1 MVEGDAQIVIPEIVP
16 RCSDGGVIPP
26 FVQESTGLP
35 PPMSSTRFQ
44 HKLHRDV
51 LFLHRDVSILH
62 GDVSIYHARL
72 HR

>member
-1 MVEGDAQIVIPEIVP
+1 M
-16 RCSDGGVIPP
+16 
-26 FVQESTGLP
+26 STMCVLLCCCKIC
-35 PPMSSTRFQ
+35 MAATRFQ
-44 HKLHRDV
+44 HKLHRDVLFLHRDVLILRGDV